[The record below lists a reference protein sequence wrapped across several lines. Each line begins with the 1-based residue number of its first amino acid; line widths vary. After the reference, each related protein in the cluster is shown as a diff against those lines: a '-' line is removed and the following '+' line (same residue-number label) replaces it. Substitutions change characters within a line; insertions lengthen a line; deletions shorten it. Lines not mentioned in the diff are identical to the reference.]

1 MSMLLPRLKQELA
14 SLTVAAPA
22 TRTQLTPNLDLV
34 HLARHSLGDKS
45 REMELL
51 GRFDQQAGVAL
62 QRLRSLTG
70 AVDPAPVAR
79 MLGASA
85 RMVGAFAVASASDAY
100 AATLASGLPER
111 ERARALDILE
121 EEIGMV
127 RAAIQ
132 DLLPR

>member
-1 MSMLLPRLKQELA
+1 
-14 SLTVAAPA
+14 
-22 TRTQLTPNLDLV
+22 
-34 HLARHSLGDKS
+34 
-45 REMELL
+45 
-51 GRFDQQAGVAL
+51 
-62 QRLRSLTG
+62 
-70 AVDPAPVAR
+70 
-79 MLGASA
+79 
-85 RMVGAFAVASASDAY
+85 MVGAFAVASASDAY

>member
-1 MSMLLPRLKQELA
+1 MSMLLPRLKQELTN
-14 SLTVAAPA
+14 LTVAAPA
-22 TRTQLTPNLDLV
+22 AKAQLTANLDLV

-51 GRFDQQAGVAL
+51 GHFDQQAGVAL
-62 QRLRSLTG
+62 QRLRSLAG
-70 AVDPAPVAR
+70 SADASPVAR
-79 MLGASA
+79 VLGASA

-100 AATLASGLPER
+100 AATLATGLPER
-111 ERARALDILE
+111 ERARALDILD

>member
-1 MSMLLPRLKQELA
+1 MSMLLPRLKQELTN
-14 SLTVAAPA
+14 LTVAAPA
-22 TRTQLTPNLDLV
+22 AKAQLTANLDLV

-51 GRFDQQAGVAL
+51 GHFDQQAGVAL
-62 QRLRSLTG
+62 QRLRSLAG
-70 AVDPAPVAR
+70 SADASPVAR
-79 MLGASA
+79 VLGSSA

-100 AATLASGLPER
+100 AATLATGLPER
-111 ERARALDILE
+111 ERARALDILD